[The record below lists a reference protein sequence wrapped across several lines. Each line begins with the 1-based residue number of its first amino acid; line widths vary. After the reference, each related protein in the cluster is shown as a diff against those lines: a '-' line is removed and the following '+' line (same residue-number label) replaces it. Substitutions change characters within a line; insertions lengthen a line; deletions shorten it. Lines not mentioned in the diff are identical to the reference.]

1 MKNLDKIKRTLA
13 AGVLW
18 LCFSVLI
25 WLAILFLYVDIANPE
40 KITMFERI
48 MSGLVS
54 LNVAERTVEFLVDM
68 LTNTDSPYDKRVN
81 EEKAGEG

>member
-1 MKNLDKIKRTLA
+1 MNLEKLKKQLA
-13 AGVLW
+13 PGVLW

-25 WLAILFLYVDIANPE
+25 WLAILFLYVDIANPA

-54 LNVAERTVEFLVDM
+54 LNVAERTVDLLVNM
-68 LTNTDSPYDKRVN
+68 LTDTDERGDDN
-81 EEKAGEG
+81 AE

>member
-1 MKNLDKIKRTLA
+1 MNLEKFKRLLA
-13 AGVLW
+13 AGALW

-54 LNVAERTVEFLVDM
+54 LNVAERIVDLLVNM
-68 LTNTDSPYDKRVN
+68 LTDTDERSDN
-81 EEKAGEG
+81 NAE